1 VFQEL
6 IKTIQVHCIFAR
18 SFMQLLI
25 SELWLRLFTL
35 RGYHL
40 LDGLEELWPGDP
52 SGEACGGDLVLFVH
66 GLDLRSG
73 GRITGSRLAH
83 PFTKGFEGFVV

>member
-1 VFQEL
+1 
-6 IKTIQVHCIFAR
+6 
-18 SFMQLLI
+18 MQLLI